1 MEVKETVLR
10 KVRILITNQFDSPEE
25 ALCFFDSENEG
36 RLKKHELKKMLRA
49 GVINDF
55 ISAGVGNAL
64 LKGCDISSDE
74 TINWEEF
81 KKEIYEY
88 EAKAQLKILGT

>member
-1 MEVKETVLR
+1 MEVKESVLR

-49 GVINDF
+49 GVESDF
-55 ISAGVGNAL
+55 IGARGANDL
-64 LKGCDISSDE
+64 LIGYDATSND

-81 KKEIYEY
+81 KMEIYKY
-88 EAKAQLKILGT
+88 EGKV